1 MRISILLQGLLES
14 LQLSAIGRVAGSPR
28 QVASR
33 GGGLFSGRGRGQERA
48 WGAPTFFFL
57 AFQRRVCKVFSSSLF
72 DTLSNMLSRAF
83 GDLFAPFSDPLPGAK
98 VVISLRT
105 SFKNRLL
112 HRIIFGTVFQALR
125 EASGA
130 IFGPPWDPLGTQV
143 GAHSSPSAPPCEPIS
158 V

>member
-1 MRISILLQGLLES
+1 M
-14 LQLSAIGRVAGSPR
+14 AADPR
-28 QVASR
+28 QPVGIMR
-33 GGGLFSGRGRGQERA
+33 QEAEEGFRDKERVRKRFQ
-48 WGAPTFFFL
+48 GANF
-57 AFQRRVCKVFSSSLF
+57 AFQRRVGEVFSSSLF
-72 DTLSNMLSRAF
+72 DTLSNMLSSSF
-83 GDLFAPFSDPLPGAK
+83 GNLFAPFSDPLPGAK

-112 HRIIFGTVFQALR
+112 QRIIFGTVFQALR

-143 GAHSSPSAPPCEPIS
+143 GAHSSPSAPPCEPRP

>member
-1 MRISILLQGLLES
+1 MLES
-14 LQLSAIGRVAGSPR
+14 LQLSAIGRVAAPVR

-33 GGGLFSGRGRGQERA
+33 GGGLFSGPGKGQERA
-48 WGAPTFFFL
+48 WGAPTCFFL
-57 AFQRRVCKVFSSSLF
+57 AFQRRVGEVFSSSLF
-72 DTLSNMLSRAF
+72 DTLSNMLSSSF

-112 HRIIFGTVFQALR
+112 QRIIFGTVFQALR

-143 GAHSSPSAPPCEPIS
+143 GAHSSPSARPREPIP